1 VKASVVISYYLGN
14 LFAKAL
20 GVWNGKIEKRVSLTT
35 KLLLQIK
42 SIKLIGL
49 QGAAF
54 NQIQNLRLV
63 EIASFKAVRWITC
76 VTVIIGTWRRPYILD
91 LTTIQFHININYQ
104 TSDFDI
110 YRVPCTR
117 YCWWPLLDYV

>member
-1 VKASVVISYYLGN
+1 VEASVVITYYLGN

-20 GVWNGKIEKRVSLTT
+20 GIWNGKIEKRVSVTT

-49 QGAAF
+49 EGAAF
-54 NQIQNLRLV
+54 KQIQDLRLV

-76 VTVIIGTWRRPYILD
+76 VTVIVGT
-91 LTTIQFHININYQ
+91 
-104 TSDFDI
+104 
-110 YRVPCTR
+110 
-117 YCWWPLLDYV
+117 